1 MKNTLLAGAI
11 LTFATAAQAELQPE
25 QLGKVLTLPEK
36 YPPHW
41 IIVHD
46 ATFFHMLDGRQYV
59 IDADA
64 ETLPEQVKGMF
75 NSSFIATVNQSSV
88 RPEMYVAE
96 TYYTRGSRGTRTD
109 VLTIYDKRTL
119 EPVDE
124 VILPNN
130 NRYSGMPNQ
139 YAHTLIDNERLVLIF
154 NLNPATSLS
163 VVDLEERKYLG
174 EIPIP
179 GCSLAFPTGERGFT
193 SICAG
198 GDMYSV
204 QLNAD
209 GTMASSARTESFNDI
224 DNNPL
229 FEKPAMVGS
238 TAYFPTFLG
247 DMVEVDLSGPA
258 AMVGERW
265 SLRQGDDD
273 GWRPGGMTYAL
284 SDAEGQLYVLAHP
297 AGYDGSHKDPG
308 IEVWLY
314 DPATRKRTARHPLK
328 TPGLSIA
335 LTRDAEAPLM
345 IVTNIEMGLDVYDA
359 KSGKYLRTVTGFG
372 QETPFVVH
380 GAR

>member
-1 MKNTLLAGAI
+1 MKKTLLAITMAMLAGS
-11 LTFATAAQAELQPE
+11 AQAEIQPE
-25 QLGKVLTLPEK
+25 PLGKVNTLPET

-46 ATFFHMLDGRQYV
+46 STFFHMLDGRQYV
-59 IDADA
+59 LDADA
-64 ETLPEQVKGMF
+64 QTLPEQVKGMF
-75 NSSFIATVNQSSV
+75 NSSFIATVNQSSI

-96 TYYTRGSRGTRTD
+96 TYYSRGSRGDRTD
-109 VLTIYDKRTL
+109 VLTIYDKRSL
-119 EPVDE
+119 APVDE

-139 YAHTLIDNERLVLIF
+139 YANTLIDNERFVLIF

-163 VVDLEERKYLG
+163 VVDLEQRRYVG

-179 GCSLAFPTGERGFT
+179 GCSLAFPTGQRGFT

-198 GDMYSV
+198 GDLYSV
-204 QLNAD
+204 QFDANAQV
-209 GTMASSARTESFNDI
+209 TSSARTQSFNDI

-258 AMVGERW
+258 AILGQRW
-265 SLRQGDDD
+265 SLLQGDDE
-273 GWRPGGMTYAL
+273 GWRPGGMTYAVT
-284 SDAEGQLYVLAHP
+284 DADNQVYVLVHP
-297 AGYDGSHKDPG
+297 EGYDGSHKDPG
-308 IEVWLY
+308 VELWLY
-314 DPATRKRTARHPLK
+314 EVGARKRLARHPLK

-335 LTRDAEAPLM
+335 ITRDKKAPLM
-345 IVTNIEMGLDVYDA
+345 VVTNVEMNLDVYDA
-359 KSGKYLRTVTGFG
+359 KSGQYLRTLTGFG

>member
-1 MKNTLLAGAI
+1 MNKTLIAGLLSLLCVSAN
-11 LTFATAAQAELQPE
+11 AEIQPE
-25 QLGKVLTLPEK
+25 QLGKVNTLPDK

-41 IIVHD
+41 VVVHD

-59 IDADA
+59 LDADA
-64 ETLPEQVKGMF
+64 DTLPEQVKGMF
-75 NSSFIATVNQSSV
+75 NSSFIATVNQASV

-96 TYYTRGSRGTRTD
+96 TYYSRGSRGTRTD

-119 EPVDE
+119 APVDE

-139 YAHTLIDNERLVLIF
+139 YANTLIDNERLVLIF

-163 VVDLEERKYLG
+163 VVDLENRQYIG

-179 GCSLAFPTGERGFT
+179 GCSLAFPTGKRGFT

-198 GDMYSV
+198 GDLYSV

-209 GTMASSARTESFNDI
+209 GTIASSGRTQAFNDI

-238 TAYFPTFLG
+238 MAYFPTFLG
-247 DMVEVDLSGPA
+247 DMVEVNLGGPEA
-258 AMVGERW
+258 KVGERW
-265 SLRQGDDD
+265 SLLQGDDK
-273 GWRPGGMTYAL
+273 GWRPGGMTYGV
-284 SDAEGQLYVLAHP
+284 SDADGQLYVLMHP
-297 AGYDGSHKDPG
+297 EGYDGSHKDPG
-308 IEVWLY
+308 VELWLY
-314 DPATRKRTARHPLK
+314 NDRKRVARHPLK
-328 TPGLSIA
+328 TPALSIA
-335 LTRDAEAPLM
+335 ITRDKEAPL
-345 IVTNIEMGLDVYDA
+345 IVATNVEMALDVYDA
-359 KSGKYLRTVTGFG
+359 KSGEYLRTLTGFG